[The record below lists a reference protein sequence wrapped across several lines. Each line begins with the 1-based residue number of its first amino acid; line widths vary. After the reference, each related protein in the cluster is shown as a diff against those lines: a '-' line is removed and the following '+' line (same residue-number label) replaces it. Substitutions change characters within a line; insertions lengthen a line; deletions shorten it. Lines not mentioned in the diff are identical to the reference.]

1 MKLKIPS
8 RQVIRSVPTRW
19 NSVAE
24 MVKRALELRK
34 ALDKLVELDRHNTV
48 AKTRLRRFKLKTDE
62 WDLLV
67 QLQPLLVVRDIWFDI
82 LLRHLV

>member
-1 MKLKIPS
+1 
-8 RQVIRSVPTRW
+8 
-19 NSVAE
+19 